1 MRCECVLCAKLLQC
15 CCPNITCTYSRCHA
29 TSNKHFLQT
38 SHCTLQ
44 TSHLS
49 SFHLVSCFPICR
61 LPFFLASFMLSEQFI
76 WALLFVST
84 VERNLCQ
91 FFCMPQGVDHKIFK
105 NIQVINAKRWY
116 IVTCQGD
123 LCIPRST
130 VSFSLRF
137 TWSRFVA
144 TFRPLL
150 GRKPGKLITL
160 HDWLT
165 VMTLHE
171 EKKARCFHYP
181 QWFCGPN
188 LHLLATNDIL
198 LLRGKHSTTLPQRA
212 HHHLFGQH
220 SLVLPRYLAVLSK
233 FW

>member
-1 MRCECVLCAKLLQC
+1 MQRQTFSS
-15 CCPNITCTYSRCHA
+15 NITLHPSDFTSELFSPGFMFSYMSA
-29 TSNKHFLQT
+29 T
-38 SHCTLQ
+38 
-44 TSHLS
+44 
-49 SFHLVSCFPICR
+49 
-61 LPFFLASFMLSEQFI
+61 FFLASFMLSEQFI

-84 VERNLCQ
+84 VERNLCR

-105 NIQVINAKRWY
+105 HIQVINIQVINAKRWY

-181 QWFCGPN
+181 QWLCGPN